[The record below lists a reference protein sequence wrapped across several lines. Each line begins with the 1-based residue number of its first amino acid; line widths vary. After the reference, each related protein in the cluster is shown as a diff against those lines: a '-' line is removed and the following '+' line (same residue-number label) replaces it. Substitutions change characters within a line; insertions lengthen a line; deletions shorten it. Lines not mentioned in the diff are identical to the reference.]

1 MNKYELLKQNEDVNY
16 QYIKNGILSYNLI
29 RDLEIYEA
37 FNQLEDYI
45 YNTMKYE
52 ILAEQYELSSKRIEQ
67 IVSSMN
73 IQIT

>member
-37 FNQLEDYI
+37 FNNLDTI
-45 YNTMKYE
+45 YASMKYE
-52 ILAEQYELSSKRIEQ
+52 ILGEQYELSSKRIEQ
-67 IVSSMN
+67 IVSNMN